1 MGGLVGS
8 VGASVCME
16 YFTPFHG
23 YGLSSIFAAIY
34 TLCALFV
41 SDEIETNEQALQA
54 FEMERL
60 EILKIQKE
68 KGLAPSE
75 TADTSHSSLW
85 QLLVIKF
92 HIVKDSFKH
101 KELQRL
107 AIFFV
112 LQGLLM
118 PSFSD
123 FAFAFAIKVQKLTKM
138 QVSMSILMAMTTAI
152 IWPFLYNKFFI
163 KKESRSIYN
172 LAQVLVFFAS
182 LMCYV

>member
-1 MGGLVGS
+1 MESIVVQQARKNPKYGQQNFKSLSVIFFALGGLVGTI
-8 VGASVCME
+8 GASVCMQ
-16 YFTPFHG
+16 YLTPFHG
-23 YGLSSIFAAIY
+23 YILSSISATVY
-34 TLCALFV
+34 TICALFV
-41 SDEIETNEQALQA
+41 SDDIETNEQALQA

-68 KGLAPSE
+68 KGLATSE
-75 TADTSHSSLW
+75 SAESRHFSLW

-118 PSFSD
+118 PNFSD
-123 FAFAFAIKVQKLTKM
+123 FTFAFAIKVQKLSKM
-138 QVSMSILMAMTTAI
+138 QVSMS
-152 IWPFLYNKFFI
+152 F
-163 KKESRSIYN
+163 
-172 LAQVLVFFAS
+172 
-182 LMCYV
+182 